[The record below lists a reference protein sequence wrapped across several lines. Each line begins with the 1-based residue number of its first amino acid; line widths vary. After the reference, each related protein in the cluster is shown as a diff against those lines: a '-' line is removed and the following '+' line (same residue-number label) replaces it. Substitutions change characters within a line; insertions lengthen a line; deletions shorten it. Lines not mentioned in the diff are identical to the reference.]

1 MSGRPGH
8 NSQEGYPS
16 SSPSSLD
23 AHQND
28 PFSPPQR
35 RYYDND
41 SEDYGRRDTYAS
53 DNSNTGFYDQN
64 GAYDPYRAFT
74 MFSLSS
80 TKLTCLL
87 ANSPTRHRLR
97 WRCLRPT
104 LRPFCGVVGRS
115 SDGQFRIIDTNFHRL
130 RSRRSRCV
138 PCLEFRAPN
147 SSLQGGNRRHIPRP
161 YPEIRIS
168 EGFHEK
174 YGLAFRVLL
183 IISSDSIG

>member
-74 MFSLSS
+74 TFSRFP
-80 TKLTCLL
+80 TKLTLSL
-87 ANSPTRHRLR
+87 GKKPHKTPTPMAMLTAHATPL
-97 WRCLRPT
+97 
-104 LRPFCGVVGRS
+104 
-115 SDGQFRIIDTNFHRL
+115 L
-130 RSRRSRCV
+130 RSRWAF
-138 PCLEFRAPN
+138 LGWAIQN
-147 SSLQGGNRRHIPRP
+147 HRHQL
-161 YPEIRIS
+161 S
-168 EGFHEK
+168 
-174 YGLAFRVLL
+174 
-183 IISSDSIG
+183 